1 MESEENTDKDKDK
14 ESSSITK
21 RSLMAIRQMGRNT
34 AMILRKEE
42 VPIPVG
48 ELGLKD
54 VTRENFWDICNLKV
68 SLSQEEYVAANV
80 VSIAEAYF
88 SKTAWLRA
96 IYLGSTPIGFIML
109 SKDTVHQKY
118 ILWRIMIDEKYQRK
132 GFGRQA
138 FQKLMDEVKAFPGA
152 NELTTSYVTGKGSPK
167 DFFVKM
173 KFVHTG
179 KKIGNEVC
187 LTYYA
192 NAK

>member
-1 MESEENTDKDKDK
+1 MDNEENSEK
-14 ESSSITK
+14 EKETSSITK

-42 VPIPVG
+42 PPMTG
-48 ELGLKD
+48 EVSLRD
-54 VTRENFWDICNLKV
+54 VTKENFWAICNLKV
-68 SLSQEEYVAANV
+68 STSQEEYVATNV

-88 SKTAWLRA
+88 SKTAWLKA
-96 IYLGSTPIGFIML
+96 VYLGETPIGFIML

-118 ILWRIMIDEKYQRK
+118 ILWRFMIDEKYQRK

-138 FQKLMDEVKAFPGA
+138 FQKLIEEVKAFPGA
-152 NELTTSYVTGKGSPK
+152 TELTTSYVSGKNSPK

-179 KKIGNEVC
+179 KKIGNENC

-192 NAK
+192 DGK